1 MWTVVLFESD
11 NTVNVVPNF
20 WYSNGT
26 CQWPKRNFKKD
37 TKNMI
42 KRRINHDEA
51 TFNSYKA
58 RPLLENIGKYY
69 SLGTYKL
76 SFIDIIKI
84 FDMDNIIEIINLF

>member
-1 MWTVVLFESD
+1 MWTIVVFEID

-20 WYSNGT
+20 WYSNGI
-26 CQWPKRNFKKD
+26 CQWPKKNLRTD
-37 TKNMI
+37 TKNLI
-42 KRRINHDEA
+42 KRRSKPDEV

-69 SLGTYKL
+69 KRDYML

-84 FDMDNIIEIINLF
+84 TTLIYIIEIINLF

>member
-1 MWTVVLFESD
+1 MWTIVLFETD

-20 WYSNGT
+20 WYSNGI
-26 CQWPKRNFKKD
+26 CQWPKRNLKTD

-42 KRRINHDEA
+42 KRRIKPDEV

-69 SLGTYKL
+69 KPIL
-76 SFIDIIKI
+76 IICT
-84 FDMDNIIEIINLF
+84 